1 MTNRDTRFRSIFN
14 KLGLQLT
21 SLSKLTDQLVLVIS
35 SSKGL
40 HSAQIT
46 TMSKDV
52 VLEEKVSVQSYSY
65 GKSAETA
72 VKMKW
77 HGKVWVSASLKNSEG
92 TDATI

>member
-14 KLGLQLT
+14 MLGLQLT

-35 SSKGL
+35 SNKGL

-65 GKSAETA
+65 GKSAEIA
-72 VKMKW
+72 VKMRN
-77 HGKVWVSASLKNSEG
+77 GKVCMSASLKNSKG